1 MDAKNEIQLKLK
13 SMVIFPRSRSYWPIT
28 QVGKGRGGL
37 HERGEE
43 MLKNPKTSLKIPNNP
58 KKSQIIV
65 EETASEGLG
74 CGWELKLEMGEQR
87 HRILAES

>member
-1 MDAKNEIQLKLK
+1 M
-13 SMVIFPRSRSYWPIT
+13 
-28 QVGKGRGGL
+28 

-74 CGWELKLEMGEQR
+74 CG
-87 HRILAES
+87 